1 MEHFIV
7 VFILFVPKILFSVLY
22 IIFMA
27 GRKGVIHRLYKMET
41 ESDMKRFAVGVL
53 IALLCVS
60 VAAVGF
66 YGVIMNLILFI
77 LNLIPGIAI

>member
-7 VFILFVPKILFSVLY
+7 MFIWFVPKILFSVLY
-22 IIFMA
+22 ILFMA
-27 GRKGVIHRLYKMET
+27 GRNGVIHRLYKIET
-41 ESDMKRFAVGVL
+41 ESSMKRFAVGVL

-66 YGVIMNLILFI
+66 YGVIMNLILLI
-77 LNLIPGIAI
+77 LNVIPGIAI